1 MPETQQFSPEEKKE
15 ILREIEKKL
24 ASEAEYEELES
35 IGRSERSM
43 SRGRRGGR
51 GGKGIGRE
59 HRRQAFRD

>member
-1 MPETQQFSPEEKKE
+1 MK
-15 ILREIEKKL
+15 EIEKKL
-24 ASEAEYEELES
+24 AGEAEYEELES

-59 HRRQAFRD
+59 RRRQAFRD